1 VDEVV
6 NGGAGVVYGDDLEIG
21 SAKGGA
27 EDVAAWWSGVSI
39 TLVYSFLD
47 GNRVDG
53 TYAAEAVDAYL
64 ADGRLMRGG
73 GVREVIDGGCHC
85 LL

>member
-1 VDEVV
+1 MVV
-6 NGGAGVVYGDDLEIG
+6 QVWFMATIWRSGLRRAARRTLRPGGQVLVSL
-21 SAKGGA
+21 
-27 EDVAAWWSGVSI
+27 WSIHSWMVTG
-39 TLVYSFLD
+39 
-47 GNRVDG
+47 VDG

-64 ADGRLMRGG
+64 ADGRLRREG

>member
-21 SAKGGA
+21 SAKGSA

-47 GNRVDG
+47 GD
-53 TYAAEAVDAYL
+53 
-64 ADGRLMRGG
+64 RG
-73 GVREVIDGGCHC
+73 
-85 LL
+85 